1 MMFNATFN
9 NISAISWRSVL
20 LVEETRVPG
29 ENYWPFVSHWQTYH
43 IMLYRWHLAWVGF
56 ELTILVV
63 IGTDCIG
70 ILKSNYRFL
79 ENYYQQIMGYLRWK
93 CSDSVV
99 FLFFILSI
107 ILQLHV
113 LVVDWLKSQFKATI
127 WITCYPQI
135 ITIISQTWMSVK
147 IWQNICTNHGIS

>member
-70 ILKSNYRFL
+70 IKVKLQISWKLLSANNGIFTMEMFRQCGILVFHFINYF
-79 ENYYQQIMGYLRWK
+79 
-93 CSDSVV
+93 
-99 FLFFILSI
+99 
-107 ILQLHV
+107 
-113 LVVDWLKSQFKATI
+113 T
-127 WITCYPQI
+127 ITC
-135 ITIISQTWMSVK
+135 ISCWLVKKSV
-147 IWQNICTNHGIS
+147 QGHHLNYMLPPNYHYHLTNMNVS